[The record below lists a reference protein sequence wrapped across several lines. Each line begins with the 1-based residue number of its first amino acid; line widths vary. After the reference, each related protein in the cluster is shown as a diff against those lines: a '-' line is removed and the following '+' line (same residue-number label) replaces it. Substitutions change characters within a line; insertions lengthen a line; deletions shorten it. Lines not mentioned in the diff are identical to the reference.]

1 MRALFE
7 LIGKVAPSDVSV
19 LILGETGTGKEL
31 VARALHEQSKRAKKP
46 FMAENC
52 AAVPEN
58 LLESEL
64 FGHVRGAFTGA
75 AGDRQ
80 GHFTAANGGTVF
92 LDEIGDMPLAMQA
105 KLLRVLQEGE
115 VRPVGSNKTHK
126 VDVRVVAATNKD
138 LAAMCKQGTFRE
150 DLWFRL
156 NVVSLQLPA
165 LRERTGDVAHLA
177 HFFLGRCNAE
187 TGRQVGLSVAALQV
201 LEAQRW
207 PGNVRE
213 LENVL
218 RRASVFAKDE
228 ILPEDLGLK
237 LGG

>member
-1 MRALFE
+1 
-7 LIGKVAPSDVSV
+7 
-19 LILGETGTGKEL
+19 
-31 VARALHEQSKRAKKP
+31 
-46 FMAENC
+46 
-52 AAVPEN
+52 
-58 LLESEL
+58 
-64 FGHVRGAFTGA
+64 
-75 AGDRQ
+75 
-80 GHFTAANGGTVF
+80 
-92 LDEIGDMPLAMQA
+92 
-105 KLLRVLQEGE
+105 
-115 VRPVGSNKTHK
+115 
-126 VDVRVVAATNKD
+126 
-138 LAAMCKQGTFRE
+138 
-150 DLWFRL
+150 
-156 NVVSLQLPA
+156 
-165 LRERTGDVAHLA
+165 LA